1 MNKLNNKIQY
11 GVTLIEVL
19 VTIIILAV
27 GLLGLAAMQAQSL
40 KFNTEAE
47 FYSKAVFAS
56 NDLIGRVRSDANI
69 DRSSPLKYNASLA
82 NFMKPSGTTF
92 PTGTTW
98 LDNWGTLVSNVLPV
112 DTPMM
117 TNQVFVCQ
125 TTGVDGDS
133 NGDGI
138 ADTVQTQQGNGT
150 AATCPDTNIAGELD
164 ITECN
169 GGPMVLVRLA
179 WARPRPAFSDV
190 NGDSVVNEKD
200 TFPCTSY
207 NAVFTP

>member
-1 MNKLNNKIQY
+1 MIKLNLNVQQ
-11 GVTLIEVL
+11 GVTMIEVL

-56 NDLIGRVRSDANI
+56 NDLVGRIRA
-69 DRSSPLKYNASLA
+69 DRTNLASY
-82 NFMKPSGTTF
+82 MKASGASF

-98 LDNWGTLVSNVLPV
+98 LDNWGTLVSNILPV
-112 DTPMM
+112 DAAML
-117 TNQVFVCQ
+117 TNQVFICM

-133 NGDGI
+133 NGDGV
-138 ADTVQTQQGNGT
+138 ADTAQTRQGNGNAT
-150 AATCPDTNIAGELD
+150 TCPNVNVAGELD
-164 ITECN
+164 RTECN
-169 GGPMVLVRLA
+169 GGSLVLIRLA
-179 WARPRPAFSDV
+179 WAKPRPAFSDL
-190 NGDSVVNEKD
+190 NGDSVVNDKD

-207 NAVFTP
+207 NAVFNP